1 MAANSVPR
9 YRGIAAELNRRIA
22 QLRYAPGSLLPSEA
36 ELAAEFGVTRMTVRQ
51 ALAGLAGQGLIE
63 RRHGHGT
70 LVARPRLVRETWR
83 PIGLA
88 EELISRGQR
97 PGSRT
102 LSVEEMKPGA
112 EVRRALRLGQK
123 ATVFQLARLRFADD
137 SLIGYQETSVPT
149 RYCPGLDAL
158 FLEDVSVSK
167 LLRERYGL
175 ASSHA
180 DLIVEAVG
188 ATPKLANLLDV
199 PSGAPLLR
207 STRVTYLADDR
218 PLERTVGWFPGTRY
232 YYRIR
237 QGPTDGLIG
246 EQSAIGEDA
255 GLTVSTTPP

>member
-1 MAANSVPR
+1 MSASTSVPR
-9 YRGIAAELNRRIA
+9 YRGIAAELHKRIA
-22 QLRYAPGSLLPSEA
+22 QSRYAPGTLLPSEA

-70 LVARPRLVRETWR
+70 LVARPRLARETWR

-88 EELISRGQR
+88 EELISRGLR
-97 PGSRT
+97 PGGRL
-102 LSVEEMKPGA
+102 LSVEAVRPSA

-123 ATVFQLARLRFADD
+123 ATVYQLSRLRFADD
-137 SLIGYQETSVPT
+137 SLIGYQETSVPI
-149 RYCPGLDAL
+149 RYCPGLDSL

-180 DLIVEAVG
+180 DLVVEAVG
-188 ATPKLANLLDV
+188 ATPHLATLLDV

-237 QGPTDGLIG
+237 QGPSSALPG
-246 EQSAIGEDA
+246 E
-255 GLTVSTTPP
+255 